1 MPHRLANEKVT
12 LEQAILYAKAKQW
25 LGMPYP
31 GSTNN
36 GMERIKEAEN
46 ETVYRCS
53 GLLLYQE
60 ILNGDS
66 HEWPIH

>member
-1 MPHRLANEKVT
+1 MLHRLTSEKVT
-12 LEQAILYAKAKQW
+12 SEQAILDAKAKQW

-36 GMERIKEAEN
+36 VTERIKKAEN
-46 ETVYRCS
+46 ETVCMCS

-60 ILNGDS
+60 VLNGDS
-66 HEWPIH
+66 HE